1 MPIHFE
7 PDVPDTRIPDSAH
20 IPHVA
25 DISSATN
32 VSNDSKPLPDEFARA
47 VDGVTAMMQQAE
59 SAEDNFA
66 SGLGSLEKAVYERAR
81 ADIALSVATATTG
94 RILQSVQSLLSMQV

>member
-7 PDVPDTRIPDSAH
+7 PDIPDSNVPDAAH
-20 IPHVA
+20 IPHVPNVTA
-25 DISSATN
+25 
-32 VSNDSKPLPDEFARA
+32 VSNDTKPLPEEFARA

-66 SGLGSLEKAVYERAR
+66 SGSGSLENAVYERAR